1 VENIQETSEG
11 KSERAAAVNGAGPHL
26 PDDDRPE
33 VVITHELHLTID
45 DTAAVLSRDPTIFE
59 RDHELVTVISAP
71 EVARAKAPIAPGT
84 PVIRPILPPTMVERL
99 TKIATFHRRAKP
111 SSKAIQLAE
120 AGGPKPEA
128 KWVRCQ
134 PPHPVVHALLAR
146 GRWPVPPLVG
156 VTETPI
162 LRLDGT
168 LHERPGYDPAT
179 GYYYAPSCAL
189 PPMPEHP
196 TRDDAVAALAELED
210 ALVDFPHVDRA
221 HKLVPVAAVLTILA
235 KTAIDGPVPLF
246 VLDASTRGSGK
257 TLQADVISLISLGRD
272 AGRLTHP
279 ETDEE
284 LEKILS
290 AYAIAGSRLILID
303 NILRTLGGGPIDK
316 VLTTRTDVEL
326 RQLGASL
333 IRRLPW
339 TAVILASGNNVQL
352 GDDTLRRTL
361 VSRLESDMEN
371 PEART
376 GFVHDPLHSWVRAE
390 RPRLLRAALIVLRA
404 YAAKGW
410 PQTDVPRWG
419 SFEAWTTVVAGAIR
433 FAGGPSVLSC
443 KPSAGERGD
452 GTVAALGTI
461 LRELPRLAQGTEM
474 KVKGILEAL
483 YPHEPD
489 GAPRGPDGFDDFRE
503 ALETIAPPR
512 SGHTVDARLLGKRL
526 SGHTGRLLA
535 GRRLRKTDPSAGSV
549 AWFVTDADGKRITS

>member
-1 VENIQETSEG
+1 
-11 KSERAAAVNGAGPHL
+11 
-26 PDDDRPE
+26 
-33 VVITHELHLTID
+33 
-45 DTAAVLSRDPTIFE
+45 
-59 RDHELVTVISAP
+59 
-71 EVARAKAPIAPGT
+71 
-84 PVIRPILPPTMVERL
+84 
-99 TKIATFHRRAKP
+99 
-111 SSKAIQLAE
+111 
-120 AGGPKPEA
+120 
-128 KWVRCQ
+128 
-134 PPHPVVHALLAR
+134 
-146 GRWPVPPLVG
+146 
-156 VTETPI
+156 
-162 LRLDGT
+162 
-168 LHERPGYDPAT
+168 
-179 GYYYAPSCAL
+179 
-189 PPMPEHP
+189 MPEHP

-257 TLQADVISLISLGRD
+257 TLQADVISLIALGRD

-361 VSRLESDMEN
+361 VSRLESDLEN

-452 GTVAALGTI
+452 GETGAVETV
-461 LRELPRLAQGTEM
+461 LRELPRLTGGAPTRVKSIIELLYPETDGPRAKDGWEDLREAIEMLTHPRPGTIPS
-474 KVKGILEAL
+474 GEAL
-483 YPHEPD
+483 
-489 GAPRGPDGFDDFRE
+489 GKKMRKAAGRVIG
-503 ALETIAPPR
+503 
-512 SGHTVDARLLGKRL
+512 GKRL
-526 SGHTGRLLA
+526 RNEDASSGAKAWYVVDASGR
-535 GRRLRKTDPSAGSV
+535 T
-549 AWFVTDADGKRITS
+549 ITS